1 MKRKTAYLVGASLLA
16 VTAGCVEELDATTA
30 EVQTNMRF
38 CPNTTVGAAAAAKMA
53 LSGAGYTRQ
62 QAISIASGF
71 CTTRGTTVFSDT
83 ATLFPAPCDPC
94 ANLNAAP
101 GTACY
106 SELGPW
112 MEAAGARRFLAPRAA
127 GGKGLPNNALD
138 KQALAKLIAGSRAVK
153 VGAPGLSCNNDAR
166 VRGECTDLAR
176 VAVAVRELN
185 ASRSDVFLDSASRS
199 GELADWVEAMGIWG
213 WGQGANGNW
222 GYDVILPKAGVAT
235 LIARAAGFRHEQ
247 GHTPC
252 GSSSCDTYF
261 IDTNEAIVN
270 WRPYVDWAGYRG
282 LAQGTASCPASVQA
296 VPSPRPVAGNYLA
309 LGDSFSSGEGVA
321 PYMGGTDQGDNTC
334 HRSTMAYPRLLSR
347 EVGGGHV
354 PAFWACSGATTND
367 VMVDAFKTEPRQLD
381 RIGSN
386 DQTITLSIGGNDS
399 LFAAVVTACVEGTGD
414 CRAAMQPQVNER
426 LEALEG
432 RRQIAGVHRLRDV
445 YVAIANR
452 APNAKILVINY
463 PELFSG
469 ASLPAGTQWCR
480 ADFSVGYVSAEEA
493 RWLDQQGEALNAV
506 IARELTQARTMISNS
521 ARLRLVDVSK
531 MSRGFGACR
540 DESWFHRIRVRLRA
554 PHIAESFHPNA
565 YGVWALTQAV
575 RAALLP

>member
-16 VTAGCVEELDATTA
+16 VMAGCVDELDTTTA

-62 QAISIASGF
+62 QAIAIASGF

-83 ATLFPAPCDPC
+83 AALFPAPCDPC
-94 ANLNAAP
+94 ANLYAAP

-112 MEAAGARRFLAPRAA
+112 MEAAGARRFLDPRAA
-127 GGKGLPNNALD
+127 GGKGLPHNALD
-138 KQALAKLIAGSRAVK
+138 KQTLAKLIAGSRAVK
-153 VGAPGLSCNNDAR
+153 VGAPNLTCNQNALAR
-166 VRGECTDLAR
+166 SECTDMAR

-185 ASRSDVFLDSASRS
+185 AARADVFADSRSRS
-199 GELADWVEAMGIWG
+199 GELVDWVEAMGIWG
-213 WGQGANGNW
+213 WGQGAQGNW
-222 GYDVILPKAGVAT
+222 GYDVILAKGGVAT

-247 GHTPC
+247 GQTPC

-261 IDTNEAIVN
+261 LDTNEATAN
-270 WRPYVDWAGYRG
+270 WRPYVDWAGYHG
-282 LAQGTASCPASVQA
+282 LAQGTATCPASIPG
-296 VPSPRPVAGNYLA
+296 VPSPGPSLGNYLA
-309 LGDSFSSGEGVA
+309 LGDSFSSGEGVT
-321 PYMGGTDQGDNTC
+321 PYVEGTDAGDNTC
-334 HRSTMAYPRLLSR
+334 HRSTQAYPLLLSR
-347 EVGGGHV
+347 DVGGGHV

-367 VMVDAFKTEPRQLD
+367 VMTAAFKTEPPQLD
-381 RIGSN
+381 HVSGSN
-386 DQTITLSIGGNDS
+386 QTITVSIGGNDS
-399 LFAAVVTACVEGTGD
+399 LFATVVSECVRDGD
-414 CRAAMQPQVNER
+414 CRGAMQPQVNAR

-432 RRQIAGVHRLRDV
+432 RRQIEGVHRLRDV

-469 ASLPAGTQWCR
+469 RSLPQSAQWCR
-480 ADFSVGYVSAEEA
+480 PDFSVGYLSADEA
-493 RWLDQQGEALNAV
+493 RWLDDQGEALNAV
-506 IARELTQARTMISNS
+506 ITRELAQARTMIANS

-540 DESWFHRIRVRLRA
+540 DEAWFHRIRVRLR
-554 PHIAESFHPNA
+554 PPQFAESFHPNA
-565 YGVWALTQAV
+565 YGIWALTQAV